1 MSMKVITLENLTR
14 FANKQKDYF
23 VQIKDSVRSVNGNF
37 PDEDG
42 DVNVSR
48 VPWAAELES
57 ESTQG
62 SDAEFTVRTSGGE
75 ASIESGSAW
84 LNAIFGKSVKN
95 GYVPE
100 VLEWAVVAIEREN
113 PITATLNEET
123 FRSYVQSSQDIT
135 LTYTTDWSASP
146 TLYGFTITGTPVAG
160 DQITVHYVKLDLG
173 TITNATPTAFV
184 STGWNQFDS
193 VNGYAR
199 VINYGGSWRID
210 GNYSTVKFAV
220 TPTGTQ
226 SSLTVTGDILTGFPE
241 DWTEGYV
248 IVTGGDNSTTAIY
261 PTWSDWDDGYAEHTD
276 FAVFSKSTIDLD
288 TVMNGDGDQVDGLF
302 PYGLMAVGTS
312 RDEINLNIAQ
322 AVSRIERLTNNESNM
337 ADVVASGRPYDYD
350 TGYIY
355 VVRETP
361 VTTALSG
368 SYAVNGSYTVSDHG
382 LEWFEGSDIPVPCQT
397 IYGTSLKNKLER
409 DTLTISQ
416 QSLTTAQQSQV
427 RDNIDAAKKDISTS
441 KRLDFNGMHSGTTG
455 VTSGLDAMLDAELAT
470 MAAGDRRAF
479 NIVPA
484 NATFVGDA
492 TPFNKGRNNYGVLTK
507 NTDTYATYLGSDVS
521 YGNIIVGARTSS
533 GWTFRGYGSV
543 VDITSKCT
551 SFEGGSAPGNT
562 KVYYNNSS
570 LIIHYQGYSTTHSA
584 SSALFTLPEG
594 FRPSYNTYIPFVKND
609 NAYGVVQITTAG
621 AVTVNQISSTSAS
634 GRIYFHAV
642 IPIAGF

>member
-1 MSMKVITLENLTR
+1 MSMKVITLENLSR
-14 FANKQKDYF
+14 FANRLKDYF

-37 PDEDG
+37 PDADG
-42 DVNVSR
+42 DVDVSR

-62 SDAEFTVRTSGGE
+62 SDAEFIVRTAGGE

-84 LNAIFGKSVKN
+84 LNAILGKSVKN

-113 PITATLNEET
+113 PITATLNEDT
-123 FRSYVQSSQDIT
+123 FRAYVQSSQDIT

-210 GNYSTVKFAV
+210 GNYSTVKFAT

-276 FAVFSKSTIDLD
+276 FAVFSKSTIDLS

-322 AVSRIERLTNNESNM
+322 AVSRIERMTNNETNM
-337 ADVVASGRPYDYD
+337 AEVVASGRPYDYD

-368 SYAVNGSYTVSDHG
+368 SYALEGSYTVSDHG
-382 LEWFEGSDIPVPCQT
+382 LEWFEGSEIPVPCQT

-409 DTLTISQ
+409 DVLTISQ
-416 QSLTTAQQSQV
+416 QTLTSGQQSQV
-427 RDNIDAAKKDISTS
+427 RTNIGAAS
-441 KRLDFNGMHSGTTG
+441 
-455 VTSGLDAMLDAELAT
+455 A
-470 MAAGDRRAF
+470 
-479 NIVPA
+479 
-484 NATFVGDA
+484 
-492 TPFNKGRNNYGVLTK
+492 
-507 NTDTYATYLGSDVS
+507 SDVS
-521 YGNIIVGARTSS
+521 TLNSKLTGRYSLRLATDATS
-533 GWTFRGYGSV
+533 TN
-543 VDITSKCT
+543 TSY
-551 SFEGGSAPGNT
+551 SN
-562 KVYYNNSS
+562 YSS
-570 LIIHYQGYSTTHSA
+570 RKFSDYRFLIFYLYA
-584 SSALFTLPEG
+584 
-594 FRPSYNTYIPFVKND
+594 
-609 NAYGVVQITTAG
+609 
-621 AVTVNQISSTSAS
+621 SSTSTSLIRDVKIIPSALWTS
-634 GRIYFHAV
+634 GKQLILMANHGGSLENISGITFSYDSDTAV
-642 IPIAGF
+642 KAVTQGAGGLTGFTIEGLQQV

>member
-14 FANKQKDYF
+14 FYGRLKDYF

-37 PDEDG
+37 PDADG

-62 SDAEFTVRTSGGE
+62 SDAEFIVRTSGGE

-84 LNAIFGKSVKN
+84 LNAILGKSVKN

-100 VLEWAVVAIEREN
+100 VLEWAVVVIEREN
-113 PITATLNEET
+113 PITATLNEDT
-123 FRSYVQSSQDIT
+123 FRTYVQTSQDIT

-276 FAVFSKSTIDLD
+276 FAVFSKSTIDLG

-322 AVSRIERLTNNESNM
+322 AVSRIERMTNNETNM
-337 ADVVASGRPYDYD
+337 AEVIASGRPYDYD

-368 SYAVNGSYTVSDHG
+368 SYALEGSYTVSDHG
-382 LEWFEGSDIPVPCQT
+382 LEWFEGSEIPVPCQT

-409 DTLTISQ
+409 DVLTISQ
-416 QSLTTAQQSQV
+416 QTLTSGQQSQV
-427 RDNIDAAKKDISTS
+427 RTNIGAAAASDVTTLNSNMHNALANGTLDNGTDLNNA
-441 KRLDFNGMHSGTTG
+441 HSLGSWFLSRSFTYSHSPLPSNTWGVMTVLSHGTTNTNIKHQVIMTG
-455 VTSGLDAMLDAELAT
+455 TST
-470 MAAGDRRAF
+470 
-479 NIVPA
+479 
-484 NATFVGDA
+484 
-492 TPFNKGRNNYGVLTK
+492 
-507 NTDTYATYLGSDVS
+507 
-521 YGNIIVGARTSS
+521 
-533 GWTFRGYGSV
+533 
-543 VDITSKCT
+543 
-551 SFEGGSAPGNT
+551 
-562 KVYYNNSS
+562 
-570 LIIHYQGYSTTHSA
+570 
-584 SSALFTLPEG
+584 
-594 FRPSYNTYIPFVKND
+594 
-609 NAYGVVQITTAG
+609 
-621 AVTVNQISSTSAS
+621 
-634 GRIYFHAV
+634 IYFRYFDGTSWGSWYKLTGTAV
-642 IPIAGF
+642 

>member
-1 MSMKVITLENLTR
+1 M
-14 FANKQKDYF
+14 
-23 VQIKDSVRSVNGNF
+23 
-37 PDEDG
+37 
-42 DVNVSR
+42 
-48 VPWAAELES
+48 
-57 ESTQG
+57 
-62 SDAEFTVRTSGGE
+62 
-75 ASIESGSAW
+75 
-84 LNAIFGKSVKN
+84 
-95 GYVPE
+95 PE

-113 PITATLNEET
+113 PITATLNEDT
-123 FRSYVQSSQDIT
+123 FRTYVQSSQDIT

-210 GNYSTVKFAV
+210 GNYSTVKFAA

-261 PTWSDWDDGYAEHTD
+261 PTWSDWDDGYAAHTN
-276 FAVFSKSTIDLD
+276 FAVFSKSTIDLS

-322 AVSRIERLTNNESNM
+322 AVSRIERMTNNDENM
-337 ADVVASGRPYDYD
+337 AEVIASGRPYDYD

-368 SYAVNGSYTVSDHG
+368 SYALEGSYTVSDHG

-409 DTLTISQ
+409 DVLTISQ
-416 QSLTTAQQSQV
+416 QTLTSGQQSQV
-427 RDNIDAAKKDISTS
+427 RTNIGAAAASDVATLNSKLGNIRYYSATINYGESVTVSSDASAAALIFTRYGVGANYMSASHAT
-441 KRLDFNGMHSGTTG
+441 LAAGTTPRIVNLYTPGSNITITATSSG
-455 VTSGLDAMLDAELAT
+455 VVIANTHTSYNITLEVIQIG
-470 MAAGDRRAF
+470 GD
-479 NIVPA
+479 
-484 NATFVGDA
+484 
-492 TPFNKGRNNYGVLTK
+492 GVLT
-507 NTDTYATYLGSDVS
+507 
-521 YGNIIVGARTSS
+521 
-533 GWTFRGYGSV
+533 
-543 VDITSKCT
+543 
-551 SFEGGSAPGNT
+551 
-562 KVYYNNSS
+562 
-570 LIIHYQGYSTTHSA
+570 
-584 SSALFTLPEG
+584 
-594 FRPSYNTYIPFVKND
+594 
-609 NAYGVVQITTAG
+609 
-621 AVTVNQISSTSAS
+621 IS
-634 GRIYFHAV
+634 
-642 IPIAGF
+642 